1 MCLFFSISRF
11 FSWTRGEHGP
21 GEDEYTIKMMEVSNE
36 AWDLKETNGD
46 DSLCRE
52 ALTKDAAVEVV
63 VGAARVDLFPRFSF
77 GGDKSKGHLRKKKKD
92 NSTIRHRS
100 SMYSRHSAANN
111 KDGSNGRKGSTN
123 SYDSGSDNDNG
134 KEKMDPEHKTT
145 TTRTTALP
153 SAATAATT
161 TPATPPRPKKGA
173 IRARAA
179 SVRVTVLLRLL
190 IDAIRVGAQ
199 EAEAQSRIE
208 AVRLARVV
216 RARSDSRNNSGQIV
230 FNEKNGGSGG
240 SSGEKGE
247 KGGPSLSS
255 ASSKRPKKRRTSSG
269 GSLIVDTAILEA
281 LNVADVLLPYI
292 EDTERALHFQLNNL
306 ILKINGTTGN
316 IVLTNVVKVTENG
329 VTVQREGDSKSSC
342 LNFRMRVTAGE
353 FIKDIMTLA
362 MDGVS

>member
-1 MCLFFSISRF
+1 M
-11 FSWTRGEHGP
+11 
-21 GEDEYTIKMMEVSNE
+21 
-36 AWDLKETNGD
+36 KETKGD

-100 SMYSRHSAANN
+100 SMYSRHSAASN
-111 KDGSNGRKGSTN
+111 KDGRNGRMGSIN
-123 SYDSGSDNDNG
+123 SGDSGSDNDG
-134 KEKMDPEHKTT
+134 GRETMDPEHKTT
-145 TTRTTALP
+145 TTTTAPP
-153 SAATAATT
+153 SAATSATT

-208 AVRLARVV
+208 AVQLARVV
-216 RARSDSRNNSGQIV
+216 RARSDSRNNSGQIA
-230 FNEKNGGSGG
+230 FNEKGGDGG
-240 SSGEKGE
+240 
-247 KGGPSLSS
+247 GGGGVPSLSS
-255 ASSKRPKKRRTSSG
+255 ASSTKRPKKRRASSG

-292 EDTERALHFQLNNL
+292 EDTERALQSKLNWHQLL
-306 ILKINGTTGN
+306 M
-316 IVLTNVVKVTENG
+316 LTADAQE
-329 VTVQREGDSKSSC
+329 
-342 LNFRMRVTAGE
+342 
-353 FIKDIMTLA
+353 
-362 MDGVS
+362 